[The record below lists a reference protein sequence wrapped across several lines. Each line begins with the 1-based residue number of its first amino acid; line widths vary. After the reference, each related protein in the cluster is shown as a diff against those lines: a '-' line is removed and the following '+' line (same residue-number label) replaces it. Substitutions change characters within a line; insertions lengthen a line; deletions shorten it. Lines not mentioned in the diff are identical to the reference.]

1 MLHILLSHPCPSGG
15 LREAGRG
22 EAAPAARST
31 AVRRTDTSWHRS
43 PGARQPPTTRPTATA
58 AVLVVKHRWRLDS
71 ARSLSHSTWPRTK
84 PSTPRRNRS
93 CTLTSSSSCC
103 SCSRRCSTDPHWA
116 AFAAGFMTTPDVCRR
131 RSCPRA
137 SPISARLAGQHG
149 RAAAGVPRP
158 SQSLS
163 QPRYSFSTHPHRCSV
178 HGNRRCSPRGRGK
191 SGGSGRLG
199 RCRTRSPPRS
209 NEKPHFAVAD
219 QPRPE
224 ERREGVCATS
234 RGTSLGTDGQVGL
247 LLQEEIGEGLWAL
260 HARDRGRGGR
270 RYRADKKG

>member
-1 MLHILLSHPCPSGG
+1 MPC
-15 LREAGRG
+15 
-22 EAAPAARST
+22 
-31 AVRRTDTSWHRS
+31 
-43 PGARQPPTTRPTATA
+43 
-58 AVLVVKHRWRLDS
+58 
-71 ARSLSHSTWPRTK
+71 SHSTWPRTK

-163 QPRYSFSTHPHRCSV
+163 QPRCSFSTHPHRCSV
-178 HGNRRCSPRGRGK
+178 HGNRRCRPRGRGK

-234 RGTSLGTDGQVGL
+234 RGTALGTDGQVGL

-270 RYRADKKG
+270 RSRLKKKG